1 MKKYLM
7 FIVLISFLITGC
19 FNKKTNDN
27 ENSVEEITTVCSGK
41 QNIKE
46 DVSVDTEYE
55 IKSKDGKVITLIST
69 EIITSNDT
77 EYLNTTK
84 EDIEKTYSIYKDI
97 NNYEYNITL
106 ENNKLISKTKINYE
120 KVDLKKLI
128 EVDPA
133 NENVIVNDSV
143 NLKTLKD
150 MYESLGNKC
159 N

>member
-7 FIVLISFLITGC
+7 FIVLISFLFTGC

-27 ENSVEEITTVCSGK
+27 ENSVEEINTVCSGK

-133 NENVIVNDSV
+133 NENIIVNDSV